1 VAAALAGTL
10 IATCLVSGSA
20 EAASVPVLKGYGD
33 PGDSGIL
40 TLVGRKGGGG
50 GMKGFS
56 RGGGG
61 MKGFSRAAVA
71 AGKPMAAGVAA
82 SATMVAAVAASA
94 TTVAGTAGTT
104 LTKMANTTTMTGA
117 FAVSAVL
124 AGMVRHSLLTAIMVA
139 AVDGYTAMLSP
150 LAIPTGGTGTTSA
163 LPTTEPTH

>member
-1 VAAALAGTL
+1 
-10 IATCLVSGSA
+10 
-20 EAASVPVLKGYGD
+20 
-33 PGDSGIL
+33 
-40 TLVGRKGGGG
+40 
-50 GMKGFS
+50 
-56 RGGGG
+56 
-61 MKGFSRAAVA
+61 
-71 AGKPMAAGVAA
+71 
-82 SATMVAAVAASA
+82 MVAAVAASA

-124 AGMVRHSLLTAIMVA
+124 AGMVRHSLTAIMVA